1 MRVSNFLDRIV
12 LHTPYVVDPTH
23 TVGMQE
29 PCAHTLE
36 RAGIMRA
43 GKGGFLD
50 SLAVLPGQRE

>member
-1 MRVSNFLDRIV
+1 MRVSNFLDRIA

-23 TVGMQE
+23 TVGMRE
-29 PCAHTLE
+29 PCARTLE

-50 SLAVLPGQRE
+50 